1 MSTVNE
7 DTNKTPNSEKAES
20 SNIPEDEE
28 KFIPKGDLKNVVIN
42 TETKN
47 LEEDNTSEEKN
58 CSMKEGSILASV
70 FALSSIALGPGA
82 FSLPIRCTQ
91 LGLFWYILLI
101 IISAL
106 ATYWTL
112 AGLIRSARTVKGED
126 YSPTVKKII
135 SKGSGIFSDI
145 IIIVFLFGVFIQY
158 QVVIYSLIGRTIYEF
173 FGDKE
178 LYPDFDTYEQKVW
191 DAPYLKFPIMYGIV
205 IMISP
210 ICLLKDIGKMR
221 FVSMFGICAYI
232 YCISVVVI
240 QSPWFFLDYLKKYK
254 EDDPKTHANWFD
266 ISEGFTSEFHF
277 FPSVAN
283 VFFTYTC
290 HTGAFPVFKILKNN
304 TEKRI
309 NTVFFRSICLDVI
322 VYILVA
328 FCGFITAPLKP
339 QSLVIFRESVFKNDI
354 FMSIA
359 KIALATN
366 LFLSLPANYVGYRCS
381 VFMLAFGTDKID
393 QKKNYIITFVT
404 LIVSALIGAVYK
416 NILSYISF
424 LGGFCSSLTNF
435 LIPGVLIVK
444 TSGEKL
450 TSLTNITRLIV
461 IIVLTTFGLMGGV
474 QTIRNIILES
484 VES

>member
-1 MSTVNE
+1 MLRY
-7 DTNKTPNSEKAES
+7 NS
-20 SNIPEDEE
+20 
-28 KFIPKGDLKNVVIN
+28 
-42 TETKN
+42 
-47 LEEDNTSEEKN
+47 
-58 CSMKEGSILASV
+58 
-70 FALSSIALGPGA
+70 
-82 FSLPIRCTQ
+82 
-91 LGLFWYILLI
+91 
-101 IISAL
+101 
-106 ATYWTL
+106 
-112 AGLIRSARTVKGED
+112 
-126 YSPTVKKII
+126 
-135 SKGSGIFSDI
+135 
-145 IIIVFLFGVFIQY
+145 
-158 QVVIYSLIGRTIYEF
+158 IY
-173 FGDKE
+173 
-178 LYPDFDTYEQKVW
+178 
-191 DAPYLKFPIMYGIV
+191 
-205 IMISP
+205 
-210 ICLLKDIGKMR
+210 
-221 FVSMFGICAYI
+221 
-232 YCISVVVI
+232 
-240 QSPWFFLDYLKKYK
+240 
-254 EDDPKTHANWFD
+254 
-266 ISEGFTSEFHF
+266 
-277 FPSVAN
+277 
-283 VFFTYTC
+283 
-290 HTGAFPVFKILKNN
+290 
-304 TEKRI
+304 
-309 NTVFFRSICLDVI
+309 
-322 VYILVA
+322 LVA